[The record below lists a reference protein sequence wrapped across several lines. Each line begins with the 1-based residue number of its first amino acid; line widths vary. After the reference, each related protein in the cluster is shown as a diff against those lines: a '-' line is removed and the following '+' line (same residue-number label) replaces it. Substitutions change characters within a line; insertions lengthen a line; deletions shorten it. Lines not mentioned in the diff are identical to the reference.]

1 MEDMEK
7 QDWPLPEQDIVLL
20 AKEIEQ
26 AQVFLRQSQDLR
38 KASEEVRFELCFRLM
53 VTEVYYSEF
62 QSFLKDLRHLWRKS
76 L

>member
-1 MEDMEK
+1 MMEDMEK

-38 KASEEVRFELCFRLM
+38 KTSEEVRFELCFRLM
-53 VTEVYYSEF
+53 VSEVYYSEF
-62 QSFLKDLRHLWRKS
+62 QRFSGERHF
-76 L
+76 